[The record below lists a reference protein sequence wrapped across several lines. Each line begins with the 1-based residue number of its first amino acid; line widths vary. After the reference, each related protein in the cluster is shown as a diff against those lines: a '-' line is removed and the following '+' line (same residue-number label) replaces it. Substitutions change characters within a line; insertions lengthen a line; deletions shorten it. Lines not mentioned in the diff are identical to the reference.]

1 MEKGLQKARLDQ
13 AAVEATLEQARA
25 KAKIDGEQRH
35 KVIAP
40 PPPPPLSSV
49 ISLSPPPHP
58 PSCPPSLSPS
68 LSHSHS
74 HSDTH
79 THTHSDCLNP
89 ESSGRCGSNGWRRE
103 GKAEVGT
110 V

>member
-49 ISLSPPPHP
+49 ISLSPPPP
-58 PSCPPSLSPS
+58 PLLPSLTFPLTLS
-68 LSHSHS
+68 LTLS
-74 HSDTH
+74 
-79 THTHSDCLNP
+79 L
-89 ESSGRCGSNGWRRE
+89 
-103 GKAEVGT
+103 
-110 V
+110 